1 MGTFQDC
8 TAPTTIVG
16 WGRHQLRKCGSKSM
30 LAHLLRLSAVEGGDT
45 MNWNREPIPMA
56 IAVNIG
62 WNLPIDVVGSG
73 VYGGIVKRDA
83 AGSIVLGDEWPED
96 NRAPPAHNPVHST
109 GPYLD
114 FSKFTPSNRGYSKI
128 ALMIQQSRGQAAGEL
143 DAMFQSMPDEDRK
156 KLANL

>member
-1 MGTFQDC
+1 
-8 TAPTTIVG
+8 
-16 WGRHQLRKCGSKSM
+16 M

-114 FSKFTPSNRGYSKI
+114 FSKFTPDNRGYASI
-128 ALMIQQSRGQAAGEL
+128 ARVIMTGKAERLSALFASAGDESSRRQ
-143 DAMFQSMPDEDRK
+143 
-156 KLANL
+156 LANLVMTGGARPLHMCGMSRGGECTPA